1 MLDSSFS
8 FMGIWSR
15 LNGCQ
20 RLYEI
25 YEITRWYV
33 SAYLN
38 PPTNKLAF

>member
-25 YEITRWYV
+25 YEITRWYNIDRV
-33 SAYLN
+33 TMLSS
-38 PPTNKLAF
+38 